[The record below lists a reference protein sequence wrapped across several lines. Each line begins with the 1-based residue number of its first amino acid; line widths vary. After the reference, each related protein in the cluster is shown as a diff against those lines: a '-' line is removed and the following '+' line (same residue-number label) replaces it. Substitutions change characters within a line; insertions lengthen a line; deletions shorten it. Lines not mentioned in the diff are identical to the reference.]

1 VRRFIAITSLACAW
15 LCANGS
21 VWDVVQ
27 IFAWGRM
34 FSAYSETMTVS
45 AALKETFDPA
55 KPCQL
60 CLRVGK
66 GKAQARQQL
75 PAPTEQEA
83 TKVVLMLDATPAPVF
98 ANDPG
103 RWPPAVPAFLEDRTE
118 PVPVPPP
125 RA

>member
-1 VRRFIAITSLACAW
+1 MRRFIAITSLACAW

-21 VWDVVQ
+21 VWDAVQ
-27 IFAWGRM
+27 IVAWGRM
-34 FSAYSETMTVS
+34 FSAYSETMTVA

-55 KPCQL
+55 KPCKL

-66 GKAQARQQL
+66 GKAQARQQM
-75 PAPTEQEA
+75 PAPAEQEA
-83 TKVVLMLDATPAPVF
+83 AKIVLMLDSTPAPFF

-103 RWPPAVPAFLEDRTE
+103 RWLSATPAWYDERTE

-125 RA
+125 RV